1 MPGFL
6 RWVLNGFYMPVLSLS
21 DSIAHLRA
29 LTQESVQTLWHWG
42 LAKLSLE
49 EARSGWEK
57 WAIAPLNA
65 RDHVAWARGRQ
76 RIWLGQRVIVPTA
89 LQGYPLVGFELRLS
103 LTWWAESARI
113 FVNGALVQEGDL
125 FDHSAR
131 VLLSASVAPGEAIE
145 VLIELVSPGHD
156 EGALVKAICLY
167 ERTDERADEGGEFSP
182 EPGFVADEL
191 AVLQAYVAQFLP
203 ERLGEVAERVAGID
217 WDGMGNGARF
227 DRSLA
232 RVRRELLPLGAE
244 IKGRSI
250 QLVGHAHLDLAWLW
264 DVADTWEAAERTFQ
278 SVLQLQQDFPELTFC
293 HTSPALFAWIE
304 ENRPE
309 LFAAIREQVAAERW
323 EIVAGLWV
331 EPELNLIG
339 GESLARQVLYGQRYV
354 RERFGAVSRVAWL
367 PDSFGFCWQLPQVL
381 KLGGVEYFVTQKLR
395 WNDTTRFPYDV
406 FGWNAPDRS
415 QIFSHHSAPI
425 GEGVD
430 PVKMAK
436 YAVEWETKTGLRRS
450 LWLPGVG
457 DHGGGPTRD
466 MLQVARRWGRSPFF
480 PALEFGTVEDFL
492 SQTEQQFERLD
503 HLELPIW
510 NEDLYLEFHRGCY
523 TTHADQKRRNRRC
536 EELLFEAE
544 LFASIATLLAD
555 AVYPQA
561 EIEAAW
567 KQVLFNQFHDIL
579 PGSAIAE
586 VYGDADEF
594 WRDAEEMGERI
605 RAGALG
611 AIAAQVDLKS
621 PFGETAQPIAVFN
634 ALNWERSGVV
644 EMEVPG
650 GNWQVFDWDG
660 KAVPTA
666 KKSGVFEKP
675 DCWVRFWAKDI
686 PAIGYRCFWLCPGA
700 ELPLETEPSGSVLEN
715 QYLRVAIDATTGNLS
730 NVFDKLNH
738 REVLRGAGNELQ
750 AFRDEGQ
757 YWDAWNIDP
766 GYADHPLPVE
776 FVRLYPG
783 IWNDLEQ
790 VIWVERRVGQSLF
803 RQAYVLQ
810 SDSPVL
816 RIDTE
821 VDWQE
826 RHVLVKAAFP
836 VNLEVDFATYE
847 IPFGAIQRTT
857 RRESDHQKAQ
867 WEVPALRWADLGNGE
882 YGVSL
887 LNDCKYGYDAEPGRL
902 RLTLL
907 RGTEWPNP
915 GADLGMHRF
924 SYGLYAYSGDWRSAQ
939 TVRRGYEFNQP
950 LRGVKICR
958 SGGELSGGQLPMV
971 GQFFELPGENAI
983 VSAFKRSEDDC
994 DRWVLR
1000 FYECQGERGEMTF
1013 GKSADCLL
1021 SRCLELENPQGVD
1034 LLETQLAL
1042 DSDEILP
1049 WKIVTL
1055 LISQLGK

>member
-1 MPGFL
+1 
-6 RWVLNGFYMPVLSLS
+6 MPVLSLS
-21 DSIAHLRA
+21 DSIAHLRN
-29 LTQESVQTLWHWG
+29 LTQESVQLLWHEC
-42 LAKLSLE
+42 LADWSLE
-49 EARSGWEK
+49 EARSSWQD

-65 RDHVAWARGRQ
+65 REHVAWVRGRQ
-76 RIWLGQRVIVPTA
+76 RIWLGQRIVVPMA
-89 LQGYPLVGFELRLS
+89 LQGYSLEGFELKLS
-103 LTWWAESARI
+103 LTWWAELARI
-113 FVNGALVQEGDL
+113 FVNGVLVQEGDL

-131 VLLSASVAPGEAIE
+131 VLLSQSVEPGEAIE

-156 EGALVKAICLY
+156 EGALVKAICIY
-167 ERTDERADEGGEFSP
+167 ERADELSP

-191 AVLQAYVAQFLP
+191 AVLQEYVAQFLP
-203 ERLGEVAERVAGID
+203 ERLGELAERVAEID
-217 WDGMGNGARF
+217 WDGVGERERF

-232 RVRRELLPLGAE
+232 ALRQDLLPLGEE

-264 DVADTWEAAERTFQ
+264 DIADTWEAAERTFK
-278 SVLQLQQDFPELTFC
+278 SVLQLQEDFPELTFC

-309 LFAAIREQVAAERW
+309 LFAAIQEQVAAGRW

-354 RERFGAVSRVAWL
+354 RERFGEVSRVAWL

-395 WNDTTRFPYDV
+395 WNDTTQFPHDV
-406 FGWNAPDRS
+406 FGWEAPDQT

-436 YAVEWETKTGLRRS
+436 YAVEWEAKTGLRRS
-450 LWLPGVG
+450 MWLPGVG

-466 MLQVARRWGRSPFF
+466 MLQVARRWGGSPFF
-480 PALEFGTVEDFL
+480 PALEFGTVGGFL
-492 SQTEQQFERLD
+492 KQTEQQFERLED
-503 HLELPIW
+503 LELPIW

-567 KQVLFNQFHDIL
+567 KKVLFNQFHDIL
-579 PGSAIAE
+579 PGSAILE
-586 VYGDADEF
+586 VYGDADAF

-605 RAGALG
+605 RAGAMG
-611 AIAAQVDLKS
+611 AIAAQVDL
-621 PFGETAQPIAVFN
+621 PEPPVEGAVAVAVFN
-634 ALNWERSGVV
+634 ALNWGRSGVV
-644 EMEVPG
+644 EVEVPE
-650 GNWQVFDWDG
+650 GNWQVFDLDG
-660 KAVPTA
+660 RAVATA
-666 KKSGVFEKP
+666 EKMP
-675 DCWVRFWAKDI
+675 GISKMPGIFGVRFLAEDI
-686 PAIGYRCFWLCPGA
+686 PAIGYRCFWLCPVA
-700 ELPLETEPSGSVLEN
+700 KAPLLLEPGSVLEN
-715 QYLRVAIDATTGNLS
+715 QYLRVAIDGTTGNLS
-730 NVFDKLNH
+730 SVFDKLNH
-738 REVLRGAGNELQ
+738 REVLNGAGNELQ

-766 GYADHPLPVE
+766 GYAEHPLPVE
-776 FVRLYPG
+776 FVRWYPG
-783 IWNDLEQ
+783 VWNALEQ
-790 VIWVERRVGQSLF
+790 VIWVERRIGRPLAGISKSTLF

-810 SDSPVL
+810 ADSPVL

-836 VNLEVDFATYE
+836 LNLEADFATYE

-857 RRESDHQKAQ
+857 RRENEREKAQ
-867 WEVPALRWADLGNGE
+867 WEVPALRWADLGDGK

-907 RGTEWPNP
+907 RGAEWPNP

-924 SYGLYAYSGDWRSAQ
+924 SCGLYAYGGDWRSAQ

-950 LRGVKICR
+950 LRGVKVSR
-958 SGGELSGGQLPMV
+958 SGGQLPTA
-971 GQFFELPGENAI
+971 GQFLDLPGENAI
-983 VSAFKRSEDDC
+983 ISAFKRSENDC

-1000 FYECQGERGEMTF
+1000 FYESHGEQGEIAF
-1013 GKSADCLL
+1013 GKGSSLLL
-1021 SRCLELENPQGVD
+1021 SGYLELENPQCVN
-1034 LLETQLAL
+1034 LLETEFVAE
-1042 DSDEILP
+1042 SNEILP
-1049 WKIVTL
+1049 WKIMTF
-1055 LISQLGK
+1055 LISRSGKSPLACL

>member
-1 MPGFL
+1 
-6 RWVLNGFYMPVLSLS
+6 MPVLSLP
-21 DSIAHLRA
+21 DSIARLRA
-29 LTQESVQTLWHWG
+29 LTQESVQSLWHWCLVQG
-42 LAKLSLE
+42 LAVSLE
-49 EARSGWEK
+49 EARSTWQD

-65 RDHVAWARGRQ
+65 RDHVAWAKGRQ
-76 RIWLGQRVIVPTA
+76 RIWLGQRVIVPMA
-89 LQGYPLVGFELRLS
+89 LQGYSVAGFELRLS

-131 VLLSASVAPGEAIE
+131 VLLSQSVEPGEAIE

-156 EGALVKAICLY
+156 EGALVKAICIY
-167 ERTDERADEGGEFSP
+167 ERADQGEFSP

-191 AVLQAYVAQFLP
+191 AVLQEYVAQFLP
-203 ERLGEVAERVAGID
+203 ERLVELTERVAEID
-217 WDGMGNGARF
+217 WDGVGERERF

-232 RVRRELLPLGAE
+232 MLRQDLLPFGAE

-264 DVADTWEAAERTFQ
+264 DLADTWDAAERTFQ

-293 HTSPALFAWIE
+293 HTSPALFAWLE

-309 LFAAIREQVAAERW
+309 LFAAIQQQVAAGRW

-354 RERFGAVSRVAWL
+354 QERFGEVSRVAWL

-395 WNDTTRFPYDV
+395 WNDTTQFPYDV
-406 FGWNAPDRS
+406 FGWESADRS

-436 YAVEWETKTGLRRS
+436 YAVEWEAKTGLPRS
-450 LWLPGVG
+450 MWLPGVG

-466 MLQVARRWGRSPFF
+466 MLQVTRRWGRSPFF
-480 PALEFGTVEDFL
+480 PMLEFGAVRDFL
-492 SQTEQQFERLD
+492 QQTEQQFERSEALQ
-503 HLELPIW
+503 LPIW
-510 NEDLYLEFHRGCY
+510 HEDLYLEFHRGCY

-555 AVYPQA
+555 KVYPQA

-567 KQVLFNQFHDIL
+567 KKVLFNQFHDIL
-579 PGSAIAE
+579 PGSAIPE

-594 WRDAEEMGERI
+594 WRDAEAMGEKI
-605 RAGALG
+605 RAGALQ
-611 AIAAQVDLKS
+611 AIAVQIGL
-621 PFGETAQPIAVFN
+621 PEPPRETAQPIAVFN
-634 ALNWERSGVV
+634 ALNWGRSGVV
-644 EMEVPG
+644 EMEVPEG
-650 GNWQVFDWDG
+650 AWQVCDGSG

-666 KKSGVFEKP
+666 QSSVFEESGG
-675 DCWVRFWAKDI
+675 WVRFLAEDI

-700 ELPLETEPSGSVLEN
+700 ELPLAQEPAGTVLEN

-730 NVFDKLNH
+730 SVFDKLNH
-738 REVLRGAGNELQ
+738 REVLSGAGNELQ

-766 GYADHPLPVE
+766 GYANHPLLVE

-783 IWNDLEQ
+783 VWNDLEQ
-790 VIWVERRVGQSLF
+790 VIWVERRLGGSSKNTLF
-803 RQAYVLQ
+803 RQAYVL
-810 SDSPVL
+810 SKHSPVL

-836 VNLEVDFATYE
+836 LNLEADFATYE

-857 RRESDHQKAQ
+857 RREGDPCGVYEAARHKAQ

-882 YGVSL
+882 YGASL
-887 LNDCKYGYDAEPGRL
+887 LNDCKYGYDAKPGQL

-907 RGTEWPNP
+907 RGAEWPNP
-915 GADLGMHRF
+915 GADLEMHRF
-924 SYGLYAYSGDWRSAQ
+924 SYGLYAYAGDWRSAQ

-950 LRGVKICR
+950 LQVVKVSD
-958 SGGELSGGQLPMV
+958 SGGSFSDGSLPMA
-971 GQFFELPGENAI
+971 GQFFDLPAENAI

-1000 FYECQGERGEMTF
+1000 FYECQGERGEVAF
-1013 GKSADCLL
+1013 GKSPSLLL
-1021 SRCLELENPQGVD
+1021 SSYLELDNPQPVD
-1034 LLETQLAL
+1034 LLETKLAV
-1042 DSDEILP
+1042 DNDEILP
-1049 WKIVTL
+1049 WKIMTFL
-1055 LISQLGK
+1055 LSQPEK